1 VLTPYH
7 HKLCTTEDT
16 EDRRSRASCLR
27 VPSVLR
33 RGECISR
40 LRIALLVI
48 ALPVVLL
55 AQSRRPD
62 TPPPPLANFEVFER
76 PILQL
81 QDAMRAG
88 EVTSRGLVELYRAR
102 IAAYDREGPRLNA
115 IIALNPK
122 ALEQA
127 DAFDRERAAG
137 RIRGPL
143 HGIPIVVKDNYETVE
158 MPTAAGSLALGS
170 FQTTTDAFQV
180 TRLREA
186 GAVIVGKT
194 NMHELASGITTISS
208 VGGQTRNPYDLARNP
223 GGSSGGTGAAIAA
236 NFAAAGMGSDT
247 CGSIRIPASHNNLV
261 GLRGTRGLASGRGIV
276 PLSHTQ
282 DIGGP
287 LARTLTDLAIMLDAT
302 VGSDAQDAVTARS
315 NGHIPRSY
323 RDALQTGGLK
333 GARIG
338 VLRSLFGSVPEDN
351 EAGDIVRKA
360 LDGMK
365 ERGAELVDVSVPGL
379 DDLLRDSGV
388 INHEFKFDLLDY
400 LAARPGAPVRSL
412 DEMLKLGL
420 YDDSMERS
428 LDTRNKVEK
437 RDSDDYRRALIK
449 RDALRNAVVSAME
462 DQRVIA
468 LAYPTMRRKP
478 ALLGEAQPGTNCSL
492 SANSGL
498 PALSANA
505 GLTDDG
511 LPIGIEWL
519 GREWS
524 ESDLLKVAY
533 DWEQRSPH
541 LAPFSTPPLVNG
553 KRPAP
558 ATWERTTEY
567 LRARFT
573 WDEPTAE
580 LTYDVTVTGVRG
592 DDVRLVALQRGDSDS
607 QKGDAFRGVLF
618 RIVEPG
624 SLHGSGKVVLRYPFR
639 QELTRG
645 DLYLRVYTREHPLG
659 ATRVAIVPPH
669 DRDRTSGKEV
679 R

>member
-1 VLTPYH
+1 MKVSTVVAS
-7 HKLCTTEDT
+7 
-16 EDRRSRASCLR
+16 RSVSTFGRW
-27 VPSVLR
+27 
-33 RGECISR
+33 G
-40 LRIALLVI
+40 IALFVI

-62 TPPPPLANFEVFER
+62 TPPPPLATFEVFER
-76 PILQL
+76 TISEL

-88 EVTSRGLVELYRAR
+88 EITSRGLVELYRAR

-115 IIALNPK
+115 MVALNAK

-127 DAFDRERAAG
+127 DALDRERAAG
-137 RIRGPL
+137 KVRGLL

-170 FQTTTDAFQV
+170 FQSDADAFQV
-180 TRLREA
+180 TRLRDA
-186 GAVIVGKT
+186 GAVIIGKT

-208 VGGQTRNPYDLARNP
+208 VGGQTRNPYDLTRNP

-236 NFAAAGMGSDT
+236 SFAAAGMGSDT

-261 GLRGTRGLASGRGIV
+261 GLRGTRGLASSRGIV

-302 VGSDAQDAVTARS
+302 VGSDAQDAITERS
-315 NGHIPRSY
+315 SGHIPHSY
-323 RDALQTGGLK
+323 RDALQAGGLK

-412 DEMLKLGL
+412 DEMLKRGL

-428 LDTRNKVEK
+428 LNTRNRVEK

-511 LPIGIEWL
+511 LPIGIELL

-533 DWEQRSPH
+533 DWEQRSAR

-558 ATWERTTEY
+558 TTWDRTSDRGGAPGVNTD

-573 WDEPTAE
+573 WDESTAE
-580 LTYDVTVTGVRG
+580 LTYDVTVIGVRV
-592 DDVRLVALQRGDSDS
+592 DDVRLVALQRGESES
-607 QKGDAFRGVLF
+607 QKGDVFRGVLF

-624 SLHGSGKVVLRYPFR
+624 SLRGSGKVVLRYPFR

-645 DLYLRVYTREHPLG
+645 DLYLRAYTREHPLG
-659 ATRVAIVPPH
+659 AARVAIVPPH